1 MQVKNASSP
10 SGVYA
15 FRNKLNGKVYVG
27 QSKNVTTRRVQH
39 ERGDTSN
46 SRRFH
51 NAMQKYGSEG
61 FDWVVL
67 EYCDIDQLNEREAYW
82 VQQLDSLH
90 PNGYNLTSGGGAFQK
105 HHAETLLKFSENQKK
120 LVESN
125 QHHFQSPDFIEKQ
138 TKHQI
143 ELGLRGEHSSQRED
157 VKAKRNQT
165 VADRIARNGKFFSHT
180 TEEIERKRQHQLELY
195 AKGDGKFTLPE
206 FIENN
211 IALVKSKLRD
221 GTHHTQQDGWFEKSK
236 AAHQHEM
243 KAIVVAIRKPD
254 GTTVEIK
261 FESLHDA
268 ARDLE
273 ADRAHITAICKSSSG
288 VISVKCKLGKIV
300 RGIIGT
306 EPDWDLEKL
315 KRTPDS
321 TFTNQKPVTVT
332 IQKDDG
338 TIVIKSYQGQREAC
352 RDLSAQPRALRYMIK
367 GEKYKSTGCNLGRI
381 IKVQLS

>member
-1 MQVKNASSP
+1 MQVKTASSP

-27 QSKNVTTRRVQH
+27 QSKNVMTRRVQH

-51 NAMQKYGSEG
+51 NAMQKYGAEG

-67 EYCDIDQLNEREAYW
+67 EFCDIDQLNEREAYW
-82 VQQLDSLH
+82 VQKLDSLH

-105 HHAETLLKFSENQKK
+105 HHSETRLKFSQNQKK

-125 QHHFQSPDFIEKQ
+125 EHHFQSPEFIEKQ
-138 TKHQI
+138 TRHQI
-143 ELGLRGEHSSQRED
+143 ELGTRGEHSSQRKD
-157 VKAKRNQT
+157 VKEKRNQT
-165 VADRIARNGKFFSHT
+165 VQDRIASNGKFFSHT
-180 TEEIERKRQHQLELY
+180 PEEIERKRQHQIKLY
-195 AKGDGKFTLPE
+195 ANGEGKFTQPE

-211 IALVKSKLRD
+211 VAIVKRKLENR
-221 GTHHTQQDGWFEKSK
+221 THHTQQEGWVEKSRV
-236 AAHQHEM
+236 AHQHEM

-254 GTTVEIK
+254 GATVEFK

-268 ARDLE
+268 ARDLL

-300 RGIIGT
+300 KGIIGA

-315 KRTPDS
+315 KLIPDAA
-321 TFTNQKPVTVT
+321 FTNQKAVTVT

-381 IKVQLS
+381 IKAQLS

>member
-1 MQVKNASSP
+1 MQVKTASSP

-27 QSKNVTTRRVQH
+27 QSKNVITRRVQH

-51 NAMQKYGSEG
+51 NAMQKYGAQG

-67 EYCDIDQLNEREAYW
+67 EYCNTDQLNEREAYW

-105 HHAETLLKFSENQKK
+105 HHTETLLKFSENQKK
-120 LVESN
+120 LVKSN
-125 QHHFQSPDFIEKQ
+125 QHHFQSPEFIENQ

-143 ELGLRGEHSSQRED
+143 ALGLRGEHSSQRVE

-165 VADRIARNGKFFSHT
+165 VKDRIATNGKFFSHT
-180 TEEIERKRQHQLELY
+180 TEEIERRRKHQIELY
-195 AKGDGKFTLPE
+195 AKGDGKFTQPE

-211 IALVKSKLRD
+211 IALVKRKLGD
-221 GTHHTQQDGWFEKSK
+221 GTHHTQQEGWFEKSK
-236 AAHQHEM
+236 AAHKHEM

-273 ADRAHITAICKSSSG
+273 ADRAHISAICKSSSG

-300 RGIIGT
+300 KGIIGA

-315 KRTPDS
+315 KLIPDAA
-321 TFTNQKPVTVT
+321 FTNQKAVTVT

-367 GEKYKSTGCNLGRI
+367 GEKYKSTGCNLGKI
-381 IKVQLS
+381 VKVQLS